1 MMNLL
6 ELKNFALLLIVASV
20 GVACTQNIEDEGSG
34 TVAVTLDLNA
44 FTNTTRSYLSPDESR
59 VADVNLFVYGDGG
72 TLAASYF
79 GTPESCTV
87 QLTRGQAFDFYVLAN
102 YGSALTPP
110 ESSAGLAGL
119 VLDFRP
125 AGLKDA
131 CIPMAGSRK
140 NCVLSAGVPVS
151 ITVQRLFAKVGI
163 RVDESLLKTASFQY
177 KSLKLKQ
184 CPTHI
189 APWKNDFYETAE
201 VVDGDSASSKDIA
214 SISTEECYF
223 YVPEN
228 RRKLNFSNDDPWKKV
243 PSNIDCAALLP
254 YVELSA
260 SYEDHG
266 LSATR
271 SDFRF
276 YLGGNATDN
285 FEIIRNKVYH
295 ITLYPTDEGVFKGSW
310 KLETEDFTNNRSLAF
325 DKSGFTLGYGR
336 SVSVNL
342 LVQPAGLEYELLYDE
357 ALWARNGV
365 SLTKTG
371 EKFTIT
377 SAYTGTSAMS
387 LEMRAKDKKEYAEAV
402 CSFNLSPMKSPELKV
417 TGAPADAWGGV
428 DYTLSCIY
436 ADALGVE
443 KTVTPDSYSL
453 TLTRGVPSDL
463 LAYADGKLKAA
474 DWWGRSGAWTGT
486 LPEYELTLS
495 YQGVETTVSGR
506 IHGHVGFEAPQTLS
520 AYYRDVTTSSVL
532 TPSDIFLT
540 GSDRTDISG
549 NMTTSSVKLNGSLIG
564 GNSAV
569 WKGPYLKMG
578 TYELECRYVDPSNN
592 KTRILALPVNVV
604 SNVKSLSG
612 IVGFRVLEDSNGG
625 HGDYYAEFSVSHEN
639 NECDL
644 GLSMLCGYEE
654 VIHFQVKGDG
664 LRYVD
669 FKGGLHT
676 VDQYD
681 LWTGDD
687 LYAGFNNF
695 YIDEFTGEDS
705 ILLEING
712 FEFRLGYRVN

>member
-189 APWKNDFYETAE
+189 APWKDDFYETAE

-310 KLETEDFTNNRSLAF
+310 KLETEDFKNNRSLAF

-532 TPSDIFLT
+532 APSGVALT
-540 GSDRTDISG
+540 GSDRTDVSG
-549 NMTTSSVKLNGSLIG
+549 NMMTSVVTKNGS
-564 GNSAV
+564 AV
-569 WKGPYLKMG
+569 AGISGYWQGKYLKIG
-578 TYELECRYVDPSNN
+578 EYQLECQYLDPSNN
-592 KTRILALPVNVV
+592 KTRTLNLPVSVS

-612 IVGFRVLEDSNGG
+612 WIDFITLPDSQGG
-625 HGDYYAEFSVSHEN
+625 SGDFYAEFSVSLDED
-639 NECDL
+639 EYDL
-644 GLSMLCGYEE
+644 GLSIKCDKEDY
-654 VIHFQVKGDG
+654 IHFHVIGED
-664 LRYVD
+664 LVYVD
-669 FKGGLHT
+669 VHGNT
-676 VDQYD
+676 RRVDEYD
-681 LWTGDD
+681 IWTGAD
-687 LYAGFNNF
+687 LYAGF
-695 YIDEFTGEDS
+695 DDLKVDGDTGTES
-705 ILLEING
+705 LYFEMNG
-712 FEFRLGYRVN
+712 FGFSLVYNAN